1 MLNEGQTCR
10 DKYVDIAK
18 GLAIIDVVCWHISSA
33 IIPGSFVSFW
43 PIVFFFLV
51 AGFYIKEDEITK
63 PAKFIVHKLKT
74 LYIPATII
82 YLIAILM
89 HNPLCRW
96 GFYPLG
102 SAHPKTNMDF
112 VLWDSKTYLFN
123 ILKTIVA
130 PNGELVMGA
139 MWFLYALF
147 FALCFLSVAACISSK
162 IFKDRQRADILW
174 FAIVVLTSTISVGLN
189 VLYGFSIPRI
199 SQSLTAAT
207 FVLCGMLLKQRL
219 RLNFNNW
226 IIMIVAVAIYLQ
238 YIMLPHSHLSF
249 HYKFPD
255 IIFPLALGIAA
266 LYVILFI
273 SKKIER
279 IPFLSD
285 ALSYVGC
292 NSLYIMALHILGF
305 FLCTRLLDTFGLSEN
320 LTMASSLYTY
330 KIGKNFLLWMLYLA
344 FGVFVPLIIIKIFRV
359 AQALVV
365 SKFSLQDFRNSQ

>member
-1 MLNEGQTCR
+1 MLAEEQKCR

-18 GLAIIDVVCWHISSA
+18 GLAIIDVVCWHISSS
-33 IIPGSFVSFW
+33 IMPGKFVSFW

-51 AGFYIKEDEITK
+51 AGFYIKEDEIAK

-74 LYIPATII
+74 LYLPATII
-82 YLIAILM
+82 YLIAILL

-102 SAHPKTNMDF
+102 SAHPKTNVDF
-112 VLWDSKTYLFN
+112 ILWDCKTNLFN

-147 FALCFLSVAACISSK
+147 FAFCFLSVTAFISRK

-174 FAIVVLTSTISVGLN
+174 VAIVVLTSTVSVCLN
-189 VLYGFSIPRI
+189 IIYNFSIPRI

-207 FVLCGMLLKQRL
+207 FILCGMLLKQRAK
-219 RLNFNNW
+219 LNFNNW
-226 IIMIVAVAIYLQ
+226 IIMIIAVAIYLQ
-238 YIMLPHSHLSF
+238 YSLLPHSHLSF

-255 IIFPLALGIAA
+255 LIFPLALGIAA

-273 SKKIER
+273 SKKLER
-279 IPFLSD
+279 ISFLSG
-285 ALSYVGC
+285 ALSYVGR
-292 NSLYIMALHILGF
+292 NSLYIMALHIFGF
-305 FLCTRLLDTFGLSEN
+305 FLCTRLMDTLRLSEN
-320 LTMASSLYTY
+320 LSMADSLYTY
-330 KIGKNFLLWMLYLA
+330 KIGSNFLLWLLYLA
-344 FGVFVPLIIIKIFRV
+344 FGVGVPLIIIKLFRV
-359 AQALVV
+359 GKTLVS
-365 SKFSLQDFRNSQ
+365 SKIKGAKQS